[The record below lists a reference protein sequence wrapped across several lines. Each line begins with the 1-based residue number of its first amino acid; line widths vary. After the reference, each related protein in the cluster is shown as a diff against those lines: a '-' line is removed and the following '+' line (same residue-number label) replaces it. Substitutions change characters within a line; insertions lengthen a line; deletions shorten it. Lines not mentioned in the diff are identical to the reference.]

1 MLFFGFNVYA
11 SSNNEIEYEK
21 YTGQALS
28 ENYEKFDE
36 KISTCGAIIINP
48 GMGESSDDEFE
59 MNDSFDTATNVTN
72 LMYFSGNMGS
82 FEKYLSIANHSNGNS
97 DKDYFYFENN

>member
-1 MLFFGFNVYA
+1 MSVKIKKISFIILCFLMLFFGFNVYA

-59 MNDSFDTATNVTN
+59 MNDF
-72 LMYFSGNMGS
+72 F
-82 FEKYLSIANHSNGNS
+82 
-97 DKDYFYFENN
+97 